1 MATDEPPYL
10 TIGTDVSAKYKG
22 AFCEAKIKKVNRIVK
37 CKIGAEIDAK
47 HPEKGQFMEAVINK
61 VQDYSQYTV
70 VFDDGDETTLRRT
83 SLCLKSGRHFA
94 ESPTLDQFPL
104 TNPEHFSS
112 PVIGTSK
119 LKRKRRST
127 MNSSLDY
134 ESSDD
139 ENIPRKVRAIRDKE
153 QNPDLGKVS
162 TIKIS
167 KDEHLIRSFKD
178 GKYYQVPKRDIR
190 EFIKDAVQ
198 KVENNSLRLAV
209 EKATNYLEKD
219 ELPPH
224 WDKALFAGLDSQ
236 SADEESHDSDS
247 DTSDDE
253 PSEEKDRFVAQ
264 LYKFMD
270 ERGTPINKAPVVSN
284 RDLNLYKLFR
294 IMHKLGGYNKVTNKN
309 KWKTVYTRMGL
320 PQSNLNG
327 PNQIK
332 VAYKRFL
339 QSFEDFYRKLGCTM
353 VSNSRSTRG
362 RHRSDR
368 NIMVTRTRERD
379 TASPKGRN
387 TKDSK
392 EKTANEK
399 KADEKPKVPEKKE
412 AKQEDTSKAAEK
424 PKSPEKKRIEKSPDD
439 KDSKQK
445 KEEKEKPRLVRS
457 QSLTKDKKETKP
469 EKARTR
475 EDARKEKNESP
486 EKKGTRSNTK
496 IEPPKK
502 EKEET
507 PKDKKEK
514 LPKEKDKKEE
524 KPAAKDIKDEKPKI
538 KKEDK
543 LIRDRKALR
552 EKKVEEKSP
561 KEKRENPPREKRE
574 RDSSREDKGSPKVK
588 KEDSKVSEEKSPKR
602 KIERPIREKIEEKS
616 PKTRLEDKAV
626 SAETNK
632 KPVEDSDAKSVK
644 EEKPI
649 KSETDVK
656 KEEIP
661 AKEKLRPKLRDRKED
676 NPTIGDEIIIEEAGD
691 MEETDGPPQEEL
703 EKKMKLKSEEGDEPP
718 CKSKR
723 RSMKSEDKEDKES
736 LQGMSD
742 SDESF
747 TNDSEKNYGKEID
760 IGDRVKVK
768 YGRGRLQKVYEAKVL
783 KIDMEG
789 PEKRYYVHY
798 AGWNTRYDEWV
809 KKSYIVA
816 CISNNK
822 KGEQNLKNSLSA
834 ANLKKIDRGKPPGIS
849 NNAKL
854 DRKNSTSSISSR
866 ATRSEKKGSLPL
878 SGGLEPKKRTRKKS
892 GTMTSTTDVSQESDT
907 DGADLMDLDDDDA
920 ENSVTAPES
929 LFKEELFSDDEEK
942 EKLEDVKRGD
952 ITKLEKAISV
962 EESVDDSKDLLF
974 CPILEGNNSPFKE
987 NVSTTVEKT
996 ENMIKEENSS
1006 VKETNENA
1014 ESNLNCDKLPRKP
1027 EENLSSNAECEFVSE
1042 ADVSFP
1048 SNSLPEIKIEKTPET
1063 DMTGS
1068 LNNSAVSPNSAK
1080 LEKNSP
1086 KVLAPTESK
1095 AALSFAGLIQKS
1107 TTENIVSSPSKTTTF
1122 CKIIS
1127 AESISSLS
1135 TTSVEKL
1142 NLESRSITSNIFKS
1156 VSMFGSIMKS
1166 PPQCTASTDT
1176 FDEKFNSKPTNNIF
1190 SGILKSDD
1198 TASSQIS
1205 DLEPVEK
1212 PKSQDSSHNIKIS
1225 DPLTDSSKATPQES
1239 NVITEMKKEPESKPL
1254 KFCSS
1259 NIEEIENKSK
1269 DKFDIL
1275 LQNTSNFGLN
1285 PQKLPEMKNNIF
1297 DFSFGTHA
1305 ITSESL
1311 NLQPL
1316 PSTSTTSLSRI
1327 QTKSSDTVD
1336 LSRMIP
1342 GILERL
1348 EKDVVTDSKESVCLP
1363 PPKEELGFD
1372 FLRGSQNISKP
1383 LSCSDSSNSLKI
1395 CESDTND
1402 SNTESKDL
1410 VINEKLEMPVIVPP
1424 DTCSSSLDEKGGSI
1438 QIPEVV
1444 SETSLLTSSS
1454 ASVSDTSKEKVSN
1467 NLVTSQLASVIT
1479 AATIAAPVLEII
1491 PPTNK
1496 DKETDILKIPIL
1508 PQENIIPPK
1517 DNESPLSDSGNS
1529 LKNNAPAD
1537 LSPELPVENSSASL
1551 DIVAEKEDSQ
1561 KKEPVEN
1568 VPDMNVKSEKEA
1580 LVEEIR
1586 TISSY
1591 AQSSVIKCVASPVE
1605 TKNSD
1610 GSESPALNKDVE
1622 PEVKQEVLEKKESCP
1637 LQTSGL
1643 DAMADAA
1650 AIKED
1655 SDIHNVHEEESNLLP
1670 DTVAQEGDQFSQMS
1684 KKDIKK
1690 KRLGKK
1696 IGKKLGSSE
1705 ILEKEDKDLKLREGK
1720 SKSKKRLRMETND
1733 GKNLD
1738 LKSKSKKLK
1747 KNKNKKRFSRHED
1760 QFGDAIKK
1768 FEFKEDDHRDSFSD
1782 KIRKKE
1788 KKRNEKKFLKC
1799 GIKHED
1805 FLDNKGELCKK
1816 KKNKKNRDK
1825 FVTDKKDF
1833 FEKKT
1838 KKKRKCHMEDNQDT
1852 DSEKE
1857 SPPKLL
1863 DKKRKKERKKFKVKD
1878 CSSSDDAAEK
1888 FFKEK
1893 SKDVA
1898 STSSSL
1904 MRQDSKSDDPDMS
1917 FLLCEEKV
1925 PASPAEIGDDSS
1937 GSSSNEEGDTLNSG
1951 IDLLPSGYPCSSRE
1965 PSNSLHKHN
1974 IDNVLDNTP
1983 PTTPSSTESLLS
1995 SSPSHERDS
2004 FPVSYAENTQSGEG
2018 ESDLFHVSTNRT
2030 VAHGSEEYRAATT
2043 LAFAVCKSVSE
2054 KPKDEVSQGY
2064 SKSPRSDH
2072 SPSKRKK
2079 KRVQR
2084 YSESVKSPKHKSSFT
2099 RMSKVES
2106 YCEDS
2111 SGTSPATSSSP
2122 PYSSLS
2128 SLNFSKSLP
2137 HRLSNTSESSRYFYI
2152 PLHEKDPEKRI
2163 AVLQDKMAALRKKY
2177 LALRAEVIAI
2187 DHKRRKARK
2196 KIKES
2201 GGSTANPSVQ
2211 SEDGQSCS

>member
-37 CKIGAEIDAK
+37 CKVTFKNNLGACLITDDQIKGPLRIGAEIEAK
-47 HPEKGQFMEAVINK
+47 HPEKGQFMEAVVNK

-139 ENIPRKVRAIRDKE
+139 DSIPRKVRAIREKE
-153 QNPDLGKVS
+153 QNQDLGKVICVDYGDRRKKENWYPGLIVPHPAQS

-190 EFIKDAVQ
+190 EFVKDAVQ

-387 TKDSK
+387 AKDAK

-399 KADEKPKVPEKKE
+399 KTDEKPKVSEKKE
-412 AKQEDTSKAAEK
+412 TKQEDSTKTAEK
-424 PKSPEKKRIEKSPDD
+424 PKSPEKKRVEKSPDE

-445 KEEKEKPRLVRS
+445 KEEKEKPRLIRS
-457 QSLTKDKKETKP
+457 QSLTKDKKEAKP

-514 LPKEKDKKEE
+514 FPKEKDKKEE
-524 KPAAKDIKDEKPKI
+524 KPAPKDIKDEKPKV

-543 LIRDRKALR
+543 LVRDRKALR
-552 EKKVEEKSP
+552 EKKVEEKVS

-588 KEDSKVSEEKSPKR
+588 KEDGKISEEKSPKR
-602 KIERPIREKIEEKS
+602 KIERPSREKTEEKS
-616 PKTRLEDKAV
+616 PKTRLEDKAASV
-626 SAETNK
+626 EAASASK
-632 KPVEDSDAKSVK
+632 KTVEEDTEIKSVK
-644 EEKPI
+644 EEKPV

-656 KEEIP
+656 KDEVL

-676 NPTIGDEIIIEEAGD
+676 IPAPGDESIVEGTGD
-691 MEETDGPPQEEL
+691 ADETDGPLQEES
-703 EKKMKLKSEEGDEPP
+703 EKKLKSEDGEEPP
-718 CKSKR
+718 CKGKK
-723 RSMKSEDKEDKES
+723 KSIKSDDKEDKES

-742 SDESF
+742 SDE
-747 TNDSEKNYGKEID
+747 
-760 IGDRVKVK
+760 
-768 YGRGRLQKVYEAKVL
+768 
-783 KIDMEG
+783 
-789 PEKRYYVHY
+789 
-798 AGWNTRYDEWV
+798 YDEWV

-816 CISNNK
+816 SISNTK

-834 ANLKKIDRGKPPGIS
+834 AHLKKIDRGKPPGIS
-849 NNAKL
+849 NNTKL

-878 SGGLEPKKRTRKKS
+878 SSGLEPKKRTRKKS

-907 DGADLMDLDDDDA
+907 DGADLMDLDDDA
-920 ENSVTAPES
+920 ENSIAPPGS

-942 EKLEDVKRGD
+942 EKLEDAKRGD

-962 EESVDDSKDLLF
+962 EESVDDNKGLLF
-974 CPILEGNNSPFKE
+974 GPILEENNISLKE
-987 NVSTTVEKT
+987 DVSTVAAEKN
-996 ENMIKEENSS
+996 ENMIKEENLP
-1006 VKETNENA
+1006 VKEANEVS
-1014 ESNLNCDKLPRKP
+1014 ESNLNCDKLPSKSEEKP
-1027 EENLSSNAECEFVSE
+1027 PAKVDCEFIDE

-1048 SNSLPEIKIEKTPET
+1048 SNSLPEIKTEKTPET
-1063 DMTGS
+1063 DLISS
-1068 LNNSAVSPNSAK
+1068 LNNSAVSPDSIK
-1080 LEKNSP
+1080 LEKSVPP
-1086 KVLAPTESK
+1086 KVLAPIESK

-1107 TTENIVSSPSKTTTF
+1107 TTENIVSSPPKTTAFGKVIGT
-1122 CKIIS
+1122 
-1127 AESISSLS
+1127 ESINSFSSI
-1135 TTSVEKL
+1135 SVEKL
-1142 NLESRSITSNIFKS
+1142 NLESKSITNNIFKS

-1176 FDEKFNSKPTNNIF
+1176 FDEKFDSKPTNNIF
-1190 SGILKSDD
+1190 SCILKSDD
-1198 TASSQIS
+1198 TANSQIS
-1205 DLEPVEK
+1205 NVEPVEK
-1212 PKSQDSSHNIKIS
+1212 SKSEDSPHNLKLC
-1225 DPLTDSSKATPQES
+1225 DPVTDSPKVTSQES
-1239 NVITEMKKEPESKPL
+1239 NISMEAKKESESKPL

-1259 NIEEIENKSK
+1259 DIEDTENKSK

-1285 PQKLPEMKNNIF
+1285 PPKMPEVKNNIF
-1297 DFSFGTHA
+1297 DFSFGSHG

-1311 NLQPL
+1311 VL
-1316 PSTSTTSLSRI
+1316 PTLPPSSTTSLSRI
-1327 QTKSSDTVD
+1327 QTKSSDAVD

-1348 EKDVVTDSKESVCLP
+1348 EKDVVTDSKESASLP
-1363 PPKEELGFD
+1363 LPKELGFD

-1424 DTCSSSLDEKGGSI
+1424 DTCSSSLEEKGESI

-1454 ASVSDTSKEKVSN
+1454 ASISDTTKEKGSN
-1467 NLVTSQLASVIT
+1467 GPVTSQPASVIT
-1479 AATIAAPVLEII
+1479 ATTTAAPVLEII

-1496 DKETDILKIPIL
+1496 DKEPDTLKIPVL
-1508 PQENIIPPK
+1508 PQENVIPS
-1517 DNESPLSDSGNS
+1517 NNTVVPLSDSCNP
-1529 LKNNAPAD
+1529 LKPNVPDD
-1537 LSPELPVENSSASL
+1537 LSPELPVENTPASL
-1551 DIVAEKEDSQ
+1551 DVMAEKDVSQ
-1561 KKEPVEN
+1561 KKDPVESL
-1568 VPDMNVKSEKEA
+1568 PDMNVKSEKEA
-1580 LVEEIR
+1580 LFEEIK
-1586 TISSY
+1586 TISNY
-1591 AQSSVIKCVASPVE
+1591 AQSSVIKCVVNPAE
-1605 TKNSD
+1605 TKDSD
-1610 GSESPALNKDVE
+1610 ISESPVLDEDVA
-1622 PEVKQEVLEKKESCP
+1622 PEVKQELMEMKESCP

-1655 SDIHNVHEEESNLLP
+1655 SDMHNMPEEESNLLP
-1670 DTVAQEGDQFSQMS
+1670 NIVTQEGDLFSQIS
-1684 KKDIKK
+1684 KKDVKK
-1690 KRLGKK
+1690 KKMGKK
-1696 IGKKLGSSE
+1696 MGKKLGSLEISE
-1705 ILEKEDKDLKLREGK
+1705 KDDKDLKVREGK
-1720 SKSKKRLRMETND
+1720 SKSKRRLRMEASD

-1760 QFGDAIKK
+1760 QFSDAIKK
-1768 FEFKEDDHRDSFSD
+1768 FEFREDDHRDSFSD

-1799 GIKHED
+1799 GMKHDD
-1805 FLDNKGELCKK
+1805 FLDGKSELCKK
-1816 KKNKKNRDK
+1816 KKSKKNRDK

-1838 KKKRKCHMEDNQDT
+1838 KKKRKCHIEDNQDT
-1852 DSEKE
+1852 DSDKE
-1857 SPPKLL
+1857 TPPKLL

-1878 CSSSDDAAEK
+1878 CSSSDDATEK

-1951 IDLLPSGYPCSSRE
+1951 IDLLPSGYPCSSRD

-2030 VAHGSEEYRAATT
+2030 VAHGSEEYHAATT

-2054 KPKDEVSQGY
+2054 KPKDDISQGFA
-2064 SKSPRSDH
+2064 KSPRSDH

-2084 YSESVKSPKHKSSFT
+2084 YSESVKSPKHKSTFP

-2122 PYSSLS
+2122 PYSNLS
-2128 SLNFSKSLP
+2128 SLSFSKSLP
-2137 HRLSNTSESSRYFYI
+2137 HRLSSTSESSRYFYI

-2163 AVLQDKMAALRKKY
+2163 AVLQDKMAALRKRY
-2177 LALRAEVIAI
+2177 MALRAEVIAI

-2196 KIKES
+2196 KIKEA
-2201 GGSTANPSVQ
+2201 GGTIANPSVQ